1 MPQQVKTRWAVAI
14 VGAGPAGAATAL
26 YLLRRMPELAGRIL
40 LLDKAVHPRPKVCA
54 GGLIPATLERL
65 SELGIPCDVDRTMIE
80 EARVQTTEGTVVYRR
95 PGLCSVVRRD
105 EFDFL
110 LVRACTARGVEYR
123 GGEKVL
129 RVSREADGVVL
140 ETTRQRYHAALVV
153 GADGS
158 GSLVR
163 RTLLPSAE
171 ELGRAVMVDVPLDQV
186 RWDGWPNTFEFDFL
200 DVPQGLPGYGWVFP
214 CWISGVP
221 HLNVGVYSL
230 RSAGSARLVSGCLE
244 RLLRQL
250 GAPAGLRRQAAP
262 IRWYAGQRV
271 AGERVLLVG
280 DAAGVD
286 ALLGEG
292 ISYAFD
298 FGRWAAAAIE
308 RAWVEQRFDFRDAE
322 RQLHTSW
329 LAKKLRRLAWLARRV
344 YGPGHRWWFA
354 VAAKSRTL
362 RELGVLWY
370 NGIDGWDQ
378 QSAVTALLR
387 WYRARPSGAGAGEKI
402 EGAP

>member
-1 MPQQVKTRWAVAI
+1 
-14 VGAGPAGAATAL
+14 
-26 YLLRRMPELAGRIL
+26 
-40 LLDKAVHPRPKVCA
+40 
-54 GGLIPATLERL
+54 
-65 SELGIPCDVDRTMIE
+65 
-80 EARVQTTEGTVVYRR
+80 
-95 PGLCSVVRRD
+95 
-105 EFDFL
+105 
-110 LVRACTARGVEYR
+110 
-123 GGEKVL
+123 
-129 RVSREADGVVL
+129 
-140 ETTRQRYHAALVV
+140 
-153 GADGS
+153 
-158 GSLVR
+158 
-163 RTLLPSAE
+163 
-171 ELGRAVMVDVPLDQV
+171 
-186 RWDGWPNTFEFDFL
+186 
-200 DVPQGLPGYGWVFP
+200 
-214 CWISGVP
+214 
-221 HLNVGVYSL
+221 
-230 RSAGSARLVSGCLE
+230 
-244 RLLRQL
+244 
-250 GAPAGLRRQAAP
+250 
-262 IRWYAGQRV
+262 
-271 AGERVLLVG
+271 VLLVG

-329 LAKKLRRLAWLARRV
+329 LAKKLRRLAWLARRF